1 MLLAIRLKHAQRSL
15 NLTIGFCAYHIV
27 KFFLWRKGYGATFF
41 YKTRLLSIP
50 ILAGALWYNT
60 FRWYP
65 LNLKQAG
72 VIDYAAKARRFTQ
85 DMETLKK
92 FMSGRKD
99 YHDELKK
106 DVQTTTNI
114 NSLVNFTSKATK

>member
-1 MLLAIRLKHAQRSL
+1 M
-15 NLTIGFCAYHIV
+15 
-27 KFFLWRKGYGATFF
+27 
-41 YKTRLLSIP
+41 SIP
-50 ILAGALWYNT
+50 VLAGALWYNT

-65 LNLKQAG
+65 YNLKQSG
-72 VIDYAAKARRFTQ
+72 VFDYAAKARRFNQ
-85 DMETLKK
+85 DMDTLKK

-114 NSLVNFTSKATK
+114 NSLVNVT